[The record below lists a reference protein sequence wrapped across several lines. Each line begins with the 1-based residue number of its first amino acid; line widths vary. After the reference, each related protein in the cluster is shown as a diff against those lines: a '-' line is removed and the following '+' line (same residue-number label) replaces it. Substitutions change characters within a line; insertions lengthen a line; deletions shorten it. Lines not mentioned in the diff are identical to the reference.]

1 MGVGSVSQA
10 LVVVEAARLS
20 TRQVHYVCG
29 AVREFACRSA
39 VCVLFMMWWRS
50 IRSNY
55 GICWFFCRF
64 GFRKLCYIYFFNVL
78 LDFYTFLKYSIY
90 FFFLFCLSFLWFHS
104 FFDSGLLLIFHFTY
118 ILFQNV
124 AHFITKKYIPLP
136 LPLFISISRH
146 SFRPR
151 IKKRK
156 ERLPYYL
163 HIHHF
168 SSLLPKPTAKA

>member
-55 GICWFFCRF
+55 GICWGFFVGLVLGSCV
-64 GFRKLCYIYFFNVL
+64 LYIFLNVL
-78 LDFYTFLKYSIY
+78 LDFYIFLKYSRFFS
-90 FFFLFCLSFLWFHS
+90 FFFSVFLFFLVSFLLWFRS
-104 FFDSGLLLIFHFTY
+104 FIDYYTSHTFYSRKLLNLLRKKKIYLCIF
-118 ILFQNV
+118 L
-124 AHFITKKYIPLP
+124 L
-136 LPLFISISRH
+136 LFISIHH

-151 IKKRK
+151 IKKK
-156 ERLPYYL
+156 ERKITLLSPY
-163 HIHHF
+163 
-168 SSLLPKPTAKA
+168 SSFLITPP